1 MPLCGSNQIAPP
13 GGHAVFRSLVPLGLG
28 VEQLIERASRLFGES
43 TLPGQ
48 YATLICARA
57 SRDGEVSI
65 SNAGHP
71 PALFSRGGQ
80 IQPIS
85 ATGLPLGMFP
95 NQKFSVERLKL
106 ESGDALLLYTD
117 GVPDALNTA
126 GHEYGMTRLI
136 DITIASGAL
145 APEKLVAQC
154 LADVSD
160 VSAFR
165 QGTAPLDDTTI
176 MGIRRQ

>member
-1 MPLCGSNQIAPP
+1 
-13 GGHAVFRSLVPLGLG
+13 
-28 VEQLIERASRLFGES
+28 
-43 TLPGQ
+43 
-48 YATLICARA
+48 LICGRA

-80 IQPIS
+80 IQPIF

-126 GHEYGMTRLI
+126 GDDYGISMLMDLTMTSRSLP
-136 DITIASGAL
+136 
-145 APEKLVAQC
+145 PETLVAKC
-154 LADVSD
+154 LADVST
-160 VSAFR
+160 FR
-165 QGTAPLDDTTI
+165 QGGVPLDDTTI
-176 MGIRRQ
+176 MGVRRQ